1 MHAISNGNDYCLCI
15 SVMSK
20 NYETLREKNNYQC
33 FKAMIGIY
41 KTLKYEIKA
50 VIYNFITMKDIL
62 LN

>member
-41 KTLKYEIKA
+41 KTLKYEIKSH
-50 VIYNFITMKDIL
+50 L
-62 LN
+62 